1 MNGQCAHPIP
11 GIPVRGASISLLL
24 VELTPACN
32 RLRLH
37 VMSQDPYT
45 AYRTIARLGALL
57 LVLLGS
63 LVLLGWLWNVGFLT
77 TVLPGRITMKPNTA
91 ISFLLLGVALFLL
104 TRSNQTRSTQL
115 WCAASAALVS
125 LVGLLTLS
133 EYVFHARLG
142 IDQLLFKDVVQL
154 SFPGRMA
161 HITAF
166 NFFIAG
172 LSVLLLVFSEKRAK
186 LSQTLAAI
194 IGLGALF
201 AIVGYLYGVPLL
213 YGSVE
218 YTSMALHTGVGFLVG
233 SLSLLFCRPNL
244 GLMAVL
250 TNSYAGGWLARRLLP
265 VTALVPALLGGACI
279 HSRLFSSD
287 VRLNIACLVVAQIV
301 LFMTL
306 VWILAFVLNRAEA
319 EKSVAQDAL
328 ARSEKLL
335 QQSQRMEAIG
345 LLAGGVAHDF
355 NNLLAVINGYSDLL
369 LERLDLPDADRR
381 SLEQIKQA
389 GNSAASLTRQL
400 LMLSRQQVVE
410 PVVLNINQTVG
421 ALDKMLRRL
430 IKENIEFSFVL
441 DSQLDHVKADPGQI
455 EQIVLNLVVNARD
468 AMPHGGSLRIQTKNI
483 EKVDA
488 QAGPGASPSRF
499 VLLEVTDTGTGMDP
513 QTQAHIFEPFF
524 TTKAVGKGT
533 GLGLATVYG
542 IVKQSNGHIEVQSAL
557 GRGSSFQIFLPAEAQ
572 AGEIVE
578 PGKDN
583 NAEAVFSGETVLV
596 VEDAEPLRELICGAL
611 SASGCNVLSAPQG
624 QEALRIVNQEGVI
637 DLLVTDVIMPG
648 MNGPALAKQVR
659 ALRPEIKVLYMTGY
673 SGEFVR
679 SDMLV
684 PGVSFIQKPFTPA
697 DLRRK
702 IRKMLADKP
711 VSAKKAAAG
720 AD

>member
-1 MNGQCAHPIP
+1 
-11 GIPVRGASISLLL
+11 
-24 VELTPACN
+24 
-32 RLRLH
+32 
-37 VMSQDPYT
+37 MSQDPYPT
-45 AYRTIARLGALL
+45 YRTIARLGAVLL
-57 LVLLGS
+57 MLLGS
-63 LVLLGWLWNVGFLT
+63 LVLLGWLWDVGLFT
-77 TVLPGRITMKPNTA
+77 TILPGRITMKPNTA
-91 ISFLLLGVALFLL
+91 IGFLFLGLALFLL
-104 TRSNQTRSTQL
+104 TQSKKSRRSQL
-115 WCAASAALVS
+115 WCAASATLVS
-125 LVGLLTLS
+125 LVGLLTLF
-133 EYVFHARLG
+133 EYVFHANLG
-142 IDQLLFKDVVQL
+142 IDQILFKDLVQL
-154 SFPGRMA
+154 SYPGRMA

-172 LSVLLLVFSEKRAK
+172 LSVLLLAFSEKQAR

-194 IGLGALF
+194 TGLSALF

-213 YGSVE
+213 YGSIE
-218 YTSMALHTGVGFLVG
+218 YTSMALHTGAGFLIG
-233 SLSLLFCRPNL
+233 SLSLLFCRADL

-250 TNSYAGGWLARRLLP
+250 TSSYAGGWLARRLLP
-265 VTALVPALLGGACI
+265 VTAIVPALLGATCI

-287 VRLNIACLVVAQIV
+287 VRLNIACLVVVQII

-306 VWILAFVLNRAEA
+306 VWILAFVLNRAES
-319 EKSVAQDAL
+319 EKGLAQDAL

-369 LERLDLPDADRR
+369 LERGDVPDADRR

-441 DSQLDHVKADPGQI
+441 DPQLDRVKADPGQI

-468 AMPHGGSLRIQTKNI
+468 AMPHGGSLRIQTKNV
-483 EKVDA
+483 ERVDA

-524 TTKAVGKGT
+524 TTKAIGKGT

-542 IVKQSNGHIEVQSAL
+542 IVKQSNGCIEVQSTP
-557 GRGSSFQIFLPAEAQ
+557 GRGSSFQIFLPAETQ
-572 AGEIVE
+572 AGAVTE

-583 NAEAVFSGETVLV
+583 HGDPAFSGETVLV

-624 QEALRIVNQEGVI
+624 QEALRIVNQQKGVI

-659 ALRPEIKVLYMTGY
+659 ELRPEIKVLYMTGY

-679 SDMLV
+679 SDMLI

-711 VSAKKAAAG
+711 AQTKAAAAG
-720 AD
+720 NAS